1 MNINKK
7 SPIPFRRFFI
17 AEYYIKS
24 TDKKLNKSLLI
35 YILLKKKYI
44 HGIKITGII
53 LKKAV

>member
-17 AEYYIKS
+17 AEYYIKL